1 MIGLNSNIPI
11 DMTLFNKLVIKGG
24 GEPVITKK
32 QIISMKNFISI
43 LLKLFRKDYIAR
55 NKKYG
60 GYDDTSSSRDLGVF
74 NVALKYGNLDYLK
87 NYESPTMQMT
97 ERSYT

>member
-24 GEPVITKK
+24 GDPVITKK
-32 QIISMKNFISI
+32 QIISMRNFITI
-43 LLKLFRKDYIAR
+43 LLKLFRKDYISR
-55 NKKYG
+55 NKKHG
-60 GYDDTSSSRDLGVF
+60 GYDDSSTRDLGIF
-74 NVALKYGNLDYLK
+74 NVALKYGDL
-87 NYESPTMQMT
+87 NYSNSYEPPKMQMT